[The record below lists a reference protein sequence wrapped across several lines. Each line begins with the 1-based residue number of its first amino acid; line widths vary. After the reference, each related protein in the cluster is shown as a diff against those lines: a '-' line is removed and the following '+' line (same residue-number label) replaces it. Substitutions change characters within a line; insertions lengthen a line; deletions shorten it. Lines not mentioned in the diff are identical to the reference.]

1 MQNFFL
7 KHWATV
13 VTAKKALCLRTLKKR
28 SRLWLK
34 IHVGIV
40 IALLAWGLER
50 ERGQAV
56 SHVRNIQW
64 ETCAKA
70 IPTNKVTSVGC
81 VLVDFHPFCF
91 FHRNKPFAV
100 FHRRWLLLSLHVEEY
115 ELWNPGNQFCWWNP
129 ESWALQNGIQ
139 LNEPEIPLTTG
150 YMRRF
155 LELRPEFIFSSLI
168 FELMPAKLQVG
179 YDAKLLSASLNSQ
192 ICS

>member
-13 VTAKKALCLRTLKKR
+13 VTANKALCLRSLKKR

-50 ERGQAV
+50 GRGQAV

-70 IPTNKVTSVGC
+70 IPTNKVSRSCFGTFPSIFFLFTSISH
-81 VLVDFHPFCF
+81 L
-91 FHRNKPFAV
+91 
-100 FHRRWLLLSLHVEEY
+100 
-115 ELWNPGNQFCWWNP
+115 QFCTMTSFIAPCRGIGILESGILGFGKRNTAQGTRNP
-129 ESWALQNGIQ
+129 INDWIHKAIF
-139 LNEPEIPLTTG
+139 TTKTWI
-150 YMRRF
+150 YF
-155 LELRPEFIFSSLI
+155 FFSHI
-168 FELMPAKLQVG
+168 W
-179 YDAKLLSASLNSQ
+179 
-192 ICS
+192 IW